1 MIRNSIFQNP
11 QTLLFFWLP
20 PEAEPPSPPVS
31 KHVTALCRP
40 QKSGGPICH
49 PAFYRVAGCL
59 LFIAFFLC
67 QPVFSQKTRAQLERE
82 KRQNMAKIAETNRI
96 LQETGAER
104 QVSLGQL
111 NVLTEQIT
119 TRKGLIAKMS
129 EEVNLLN
136 REMADLS
143 QLLTAME
150 GDIAD
155 LQKEYAAMIYAAA
168 KTTNS
173 YNKMLFLF
181 SAGSFTELLMR
192 VKYLKQY
199 SESRKEQLKQIE
211 STRISLNQR
220 RLALDVKK
228 QQKSGLLASQMKES
242 KNLVVLKDR
251 QDRVVQK
258 LTEKEKELAGELAER
273 KESVDKLDKLIA
285 AVVAEEV
292 RRAAE
297 RERAKAAER
306 ERAADREAIASRG
319 KPKTRTPTAV
329 RAIPDAAGAESASS
343 FSATRSRLAWP
354 VGSGFISSHF
364 GKQWHPI
371 IKGAEIEN
379 HGVDIQTNR
388 GEEVRAVYDGEVAT
402 ITSIPG
408 MNKLVIIRHGSDYMT
423 VYAKLGKV
431 SVETGQKIKAR
442 QVIGEV
448 YTDREGTSELQ
459 FQIWRNSEKLNPET
473 WLQDK

>member
-1 MIRNSIFQNP
+1 MTRNSIFQNP
-11 QTLLFFWLP
+11 QTPLFFWLS
-20 PEAEPPSPPVS
+20 PEAGLLLPPVS
-31 KHVTALCRP
+31 KCISVACRFGKCVFNVRFRGFCP
-40 QKSGGPICH
+40 L
-49 PAFYRVAGCL
+49 AGCL
-59 LFIAFFLC
+59 FFLAFFLC
-67 QPVFSQKTRAQLERE
+67 QPAFPQKTRAQLERE

-119 TRKGLIAKMS
+119 TRKGLIVRMS

-211 STRISLNQR
+211 STRSSLNQR
-220 RLALDVKK
+220 RLALDAKK

-242 KNLVVLKDR
+242 KNLVVLKDK
-251 QDRVVQK
+251 QDQVVQK
-258 LTEKEKELAGELAER
+258 LTEKEKELAAELAER

-292 RRAAE
+292 RRAAD
-297 RERAKAAER
+297 RAKAER
-306 ERAADREAIASRG
+306 ERAASREAIARRG
-319 KPKTRTPTAV
+319 KPKTRNETAV
-329 RAIPDAAGAESASS
+329 RAAPEAASAETASS
-343 FSATRSRLAWP
+343 FSATRARLAWP

-388 GEEVRAVYDGEVAT
+388 GEEVRAVYEGEVAT
-402 ITSIPG
+402 VTSIPG
-408 MNKLVIIRHGSDYMT
+408 MNKLVIIRHGADYMT

-459 FQIWRNSEKLNPET
+459 FQIWRNSEKLNPEV

>member
-1 MIRNSIFQNP
+1 
-11 QTLLFFWLP
+11 
-20 PEAEPPSPPVS
+20 
-31 KHVTALCRP
+31 
-40 QKSGGPICH
+40 
-49 PAFYRVAGCL
+49 
-59 LFIAFFLC
+59 
-67 QPVFSQKTRAQLERE
+67 
-82 KRQNMAKIAETNRI
+82 MAKIAETNRI

-119 TRKGLIAKMS
+119 TRKGLIVRMS

-211 STRISLNQR
+211 STRSSLNQR
-220 RLALDVKK
+220 RLALDAKK

-242 KNLVVLKDR
+242 KNLVVLKDK
-251 QDRVVQK
+251 QDQVVQK
-258 LTEKEKELAGELAER
+258 LTEKEKELAAELAER

-292 RRAAE
+292 RRAAN
-297 RERAKAAER
+297 
-306 ERAADREAIASRG
+306 REAIASRG
-319 KPKTRTPTAV
+319 KPKTHNETAV
-329 RAIPDAAGAESASS
+329 RAAPEAASAETASS
-343 FSATRSRLAWP
+343 FSATRARLAWP

-388 GEEVRAVYDGEVAT
+388 GEEVRAVYEGEVAT
-402 ITSIPG
+402 VTSIPG
-408 MNKLVIIRHGSDYMT
+408 MNKLVIIRHGADYMT

-459 FQIWRNSEKLNPET
+459 FQIWRNSEKLNPEV